1 MPSPDAF
8 PDIDLCRAAY
18 SRNLTGEPLQTT
30 FDAYTRTR
38 RKTRRR
44 WVTDTVCW
52 LCTEQQC
59 IELEQFHRQMGGDW
73 FAIDLPDW
81 QGLSSTVASFASA
94 LTIKP
99 IRDYYEITAEL
110 SVPSP
115 SIIPE
120 DELEM
125 ACLAIIGIT
134 GPGFE
139 TRLNTLINHTMPEL

>member
-1 MPSPDAF
+1 MPDTF

-18 SRNLTGEPLQTT
+18 SRNITGEPLQTT

-52 LCTEQQC
+52 ICTEQQR
-59 IELEQFHRQMGGDW
+59 IELEQFHRHMGGNW
-73 FAIDLPDW
+73 FDIVLPDW

-99 IRDYYEITAEL
+99 IRDCYEITAEL
-110 SVPSP
+110 TVPSP
-115 SIIPE
+115 SIIPAA
-120 DELEM
+120 ELDM

-134 GPGFE
+134 EGGFE
-139 TRLNTLINHTMPEL
+139 QRLNTLIHDTMPSS